1 MTRTGLGRHGGE
13 MENWKRALI
22 GGSAAVSV
30 ACLLKGSRSGSIVFG
45 GVALATLASEYPDTF
60 ARIRKNLP
68 DYIERGTNFLEV
80 ATRIGERMAEV
91 AESRSSAWYESL
103 LHG

>member
-1 MTRTGLGRHGGE
+1 

-22 GGSAAVSV
+22 AGSAALSVVS
-30 ACLLKGSRSGSIVFG
+30 LIKGSRTGGVVFG

-60 ARIRKNLP
+60 ARIRKDLP
-68 DYIERGTNFLEV
+68 DYIERGTNLLEV
-80 ATRIGERMAEV
+80 ATRVGERIADL
-91 AESRSSAWYESL
+91 AESRSTAWYESL

>member
-1 MTRTGLGRHGGE
+1 

-30 ACLLKGSRSGSIVFG
+30 AFLVKGSRSGSLVFG

-60 ARIRKNLP
+60 KRIRRNLP
-68 DYIERGTNFLEV
+68 DYIERGTDFLET
-80 ATRIGERMAEV
+80 ATRIGERMAAV
-91 AESRSSAWYESL
+91 AESRGSAWYESL